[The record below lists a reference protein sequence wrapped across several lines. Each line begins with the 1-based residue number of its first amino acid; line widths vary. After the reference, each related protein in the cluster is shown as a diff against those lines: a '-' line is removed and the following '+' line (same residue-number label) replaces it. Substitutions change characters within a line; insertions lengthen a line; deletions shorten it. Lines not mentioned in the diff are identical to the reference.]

1 MSTPR
6 EVDFGFGSVVELS
19 YLQTVFGISR
29 RTASKY
35 LKALRLKPFY
45 IGKEIYFSLSTFKRI
60 MFVLSKP
67 NGAGFVFPG
76 SAMKNNPR
84 YKKNPDYIVMVTDEI
99 LAEAAEPKTLSEM
112 AGAEGRNPGILKQF
126 LTRPPG
132 RPLKGVKN
140 DNS

>member
-1 MSTPR
+1 MITPK
-6 EVDFGFGSVVELS
+6 EVNFGFGSVCELS
-19 YLQTVFGISR
+19 YLQMVFDISR

-45 IGKEIYFSLSTFKRI
+45 VGKQIFFSLSSFNRI

-67 NGAGFVFPG
+67 NGSGFVFPG

-112 AGAEGRNPGILKQF
+112 AGASGRDNNILRQF
-126 LTRPPG
+126 IAKPVG
-132 RPLKGVKN
+132 RPRKEKTDAG
-140 DNS
+140 